1 MADLYLMCGV
11 PGCGKST
18 FLKNKINKDNSIIV
32 SRDEI
37 RFSLL
42 KPYEQYFA
50 HEKEVLEI
58 LWMRINE
65 GLANGKD
72 VFVDQTSLTAKSRKW
87 LLEHVHGYEH
97 ANLVWIDE
105 ELETCLE
112 RNEKRR
118 GTKAY
123 VPRESVVRM
132 YSQFVMPSLNE
143 GFYRIY
149 HYSSKENKMTYK
161 GVAF

>member
-1 MADLYLMCGV
+1 M
-11 PGCGKST
+11 
-18 FLKNKINKDNSIIV
+18 
-32 SRDEI
+32 
-37 RFSLL
+37 
-42 KPYEQYFA
+42 
-50 HEKEVLEI
+50 
-58 LWMRINE
+58 
-65 GLANGKD
+65 
-72 VFVDQTSLTAKSRKW
+72 
-87 LLEHVHGYEH
+87 HGYEH

-149 HYSSKENKMTYK
+149 HYNSKENKMTYK
-161 GVAF
+161 GAAF